1 MTDEQLLLEV
11 EDLIRSFPPQ
21 SSFIDLENQDVLVWL
36 GRTNAVL
43 TKWDTAHSEITDSNM
58 IKLNGHIQ
66 VLEKGPGDPPGLIA
80 STLAPPHY
88 ERNLI
93 EIRNA
98 YRGIQTILHKA
109 RYELMMKTTGPLS
122 IAISERR
129 PFDYFDQIRKI
140 VTEAQVEV
148 FFVDPYL
155 DADFVS
161 QYLPQIRSEVQVKL
175 LTSEKRSGS
184 LLPAVKNFILQ
195 SELQVEV
202 RICASKIHDRYVF
215 VDGKNCYQ
223 SGASFKDGARKSPT
237 TLTQITDAFDVV
249 LETYQRMWE
258 CAYTLEL

>member
-11 EDLIRSFPPQ
+11 EDVIRYFPPQ
-21 SSFIDLENQDVLVWL
+21 SSFTDPEDHEVLVWL
-36 GRTNAVL
+36 GRTYAVL

-58 IKLNGHIQ
+58 IQLNGHIQ
-66 VLEKGPGDPPGLIA
+66 VLEKGPGDPPGMIA
-80 STLAPPHY
+80 STLVPSYY
-88 ERNLI
+88 EQNLTK
-93 EIRNA
+93 IRNA
-98 YRGIQTILHKA
+98 YRGIQIILHKA
-109 RYELMMKTTGPLS
+109 RYDLMMKTTGPLS

-140 VTEAQVEV
+140 VTEAQVEIL
-148 FFVDPYL
+148 FVDPYL

-175 LTSEKRSGS
+175 LTSEKKSGS
-184 LLPAVKNFILQ
+184 LVPAVKNFILQ

-202 RICASKIHDRYVF
+202 RICVSKIHDRYVF
-215 VDGKNCYQ
+215 VDGQNCYQ

-249 LETYQRMWE
+249 IETYRRMWE
-258 CAYTLEL
+258 CAYTVE